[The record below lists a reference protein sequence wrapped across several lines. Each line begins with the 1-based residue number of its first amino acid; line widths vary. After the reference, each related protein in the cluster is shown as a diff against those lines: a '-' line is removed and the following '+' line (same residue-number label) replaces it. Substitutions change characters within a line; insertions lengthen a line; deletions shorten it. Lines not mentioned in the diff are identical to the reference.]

1 MNVDLHIERLVLD
14 GVPLNR
20 RQSAALKD
28 ALECELSRLL
38 EHRGLASVAGISVP
52 QLRVADIQLPRG
64 SPPAQWGRQIAR
76 SLHTG
81 IAGASVTP
89 DPLQN
94 LNGGSKPPSVPRPS
108 AAK

>member
-20 RQSAALKD
+20 RQSVALKD

-52 QLRVADIQLPRG
+52 FERTFYLHVGLLHGSLLLRIV
-64 SPPAQWGRQIAR
+64 
-76 SLHTG
+76 
-81 IAGASVTP
+81 GA
-89 DPLQN
+89 
-94 LNGGSKPPSVPRPS
+94 
-108 AAK
+108 